1 MMYNPQLDTFI
12 CVVEAGSF
20 SKAADKLYISPPAVI
35 KQINSLENNLG
46 VQLFART
53 HRGLV
58 VTAAGESL
66 YQDAKYM
73 VNYSKEA
80 IERAKE
86 AGNDEDDV
94 IRVGI
99 SPMTPPQVF
108 VELWPRIQEQ
118 YPNVKFKLVPFENT
132 PENAREILANLGQNI
147 DVIAGIFDEAMLE
160 LRKCNGVELSR
171 EPFCVAVALH
181 HRLAGKKVLT
191 PEDLKGERLLMMRK
205 GWSYYVDA
213 LRAELTEK
221 YPEITIA
228 DFDFYNVDIF
238 NRCENSND
246 MLLAIKSWESVH
258 PLMKILPVEWDYKM
272 PYGLL
277 YAKDP
282 SEKVE
287 KLVRT
292 VEGITK

>member
-20 SKAADKLYISPPAVI
+20 SKAADKLYISLPAVI

-80 IERAKE
+80 IERAKK

-118 YPNVKFKLVPFENT
+118 YPKVKFKLVPFENT
-132 PENAREILANLGQNI
+132 PENAREILVNLGQNI
-147 DVIAGIFDEAMLE
+147 DVIAGIFDE
-160 LRKCNGVELSR
+160 
-171 EPFCVAVALH
+171 
-181 HRLAGKKVLT
+181 
-191 PEDLKGERLLMMRK
+191 
-205 GWSYYVDA
+205 
-213 LRAELTEK
+213 
-221 YPEITIA
+221 TIW
-228 DFDFYNVDIF
+228 Y
-238 NRCENSND
+238 S
-246 MLLAIKSWESVH
+246 
-258 PLMKILPVEWDYKM
+258 KI
-272 PYGLL
+272 
-277 YAKDP
+277 
-282 SEKVE
+282 
-287 KLVRT
+287 
-292 VEGITK
+292 

>member
-80 IERAKE
+80 IERAKK

-108 VELWPRIQEQ
+108 VGLWPRIQEQ
-118 YPNVKFKLVPFENT
+118 YPKVKFKLVPFENT

-147 DVIAGIFDEAMLE
+147 DVIAGIFDETMLE

-205 GWSYYVDA
+205 GWSCYVDA

>member
-99 SPMTPPQVF
+99 SPMTPPQAF

-147 DVIAGIFDEAMLE
+147 DVIAGIFDETMLE

-205 GWSYYVDA
+205 GWSCYVDA